1 MTSWT
6 QQGVVVPAPQASR
19 GCHHCLGANGGSEG
33 LQDALEKCL
42 LGPGVGGGL
51 AAPFNQPRSL
61 TGPRKKKKNRYPGG
75 VQKALGTSPS
85 NNDLGLVTGQV

>member
-61 TGPRKKKKNRYPGG
+61 TGPRKKKKI
-75 VQKALGTSPS
+75 GTLEECKRPS
-85 NNDLGLVTGQV
+85 GPHHPTMT